1 MLHNLKKYDS
11 HLVMQELDKF
21 NLMINV
27 IPNELEKYMS
37 FNINNNLSFIDS
49 FQFLC
54 SLLELDNNVLV
65 RDKQSYDYMSDF
77 ETFQEELKI
86 THEDLISFKIF
97 LLPDF
102 VGANVPKYIFE
113 NI

>member
-1 MLHNLKKYDS
+1 MFHNLKKYDS
-11 HLVMQELDKF
+11 HLVMQEVDKF

-65 RDKQSYDYMSDF
+65 RGKQSYDYMSDF
-77 ETFQEELKI
+77 EMFQEELLSK
-86 THEDLISFKIF
+86 
-97 LLPDF
+97 
-102 VGANVPKYIFE
+102 E
-113 NI
+113 NFFNR